1 MTAADVIDMA
11 PPARPLAALSDDALE
26 GRLASLAGTLAAAEA
41 QFLDHVVE
49 LDVRGLWG
57 RHGARSAA
65 HWLSWRLGLRLGAA
79 RERVRVAHALLHL
92 PAISACF
99 HRGELSYCKVRALT
113 RVATP
118 DSEGQLLEIALGTTG
133 AQLERVIRSWR
144 NVLVA
149 EQSASASLSRSLRR
163 RTEADG
169 SVVYTL
175 RVPPDDASVLDAA
188 LERARAVVLDEESRP
203 VETPEETELAAELV
217 NGTPRLRADADAFVL
232 VAETFVAVGAQGHH
246 GDGLAVIL
254 HADLDALDRPGR
266 HRHRHLSGPVPLARR
281 PAVALRDGSAP
292 DVRGLRRGDGA
303 PWWPAGRSR
312 TLGAARVRPA
322 APTARRARRGM
333 LPVPVLHPTS
343 PAHPAPRRLVEPRGR
358 DGPRQRGAPVSGA
371 SSRGARG
378 RLHRRRSG

>member
-1 MTAADVIDMA
+1 MSAADVLDMA

-92 PAISACF
+92 PAISAFF

-149 EQSASASLSRSLRR
+149 EHYGKLGF
-163 RTEADG
+163 T
-169 SVVYTL
+169 
-175 RVPPDDASVLDAA
+175 
-188 LERARAVVLDEESRP
+188 P
-203 VETPEETELAAELV
+203 VETLPGGVTTWSL
-217 NGTPRLRADADAFVL
+217 P
-232 VAETFVAVGAQGHH
+232 
-246 GDGLAVIL
+246 
-254 HADLDALDRPGR
+254 LD
-266 HRHRHLSGPVPLARR
+266 
-281 PAVALRDGSAP
+281 
-292 DVRGLRRGDGA
+292 
-303 PWWPAGRSR
+303 
-312 TLGAARVRPA
+312 GAARE
-322 APTARRARRGM
+322 
-333 LPVPVLHPTS
+333 PVPMKIQRESDPTGD
-343 PAHPAPRRLVEPRGR
+343 A
-358 DGPRQRGAPVSGA
+358 
-371 SSRGARG
+371 
-378 RLHRRRSG
+378 